1 MEMKLLEDED
11 IDLALLPIGGNF
23 TMDIDDAVRAVGFIR
38 PGIVVPMH
46 YDTFDVIQA
55 DPEEF
60 AAKVPETTEVR
71 ILKVGDSTE
80 V

>member
-1 MEMKLLEDED
+1 
-11 IDLALLPIGGNF
+11 
-23 TMDIDDAVRAVGFIR
+23 
-38 PGIVVPMH
+38 MH

-71 ILKVGDSTE
+71 ILKIGDSTE